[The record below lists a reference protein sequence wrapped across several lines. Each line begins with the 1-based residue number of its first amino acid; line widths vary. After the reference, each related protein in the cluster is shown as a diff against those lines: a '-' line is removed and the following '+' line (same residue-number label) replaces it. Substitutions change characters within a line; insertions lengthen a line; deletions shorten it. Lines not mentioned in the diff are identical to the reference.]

1 MATELTDS
9 ILKTI
14 KKMIG
19 PSEDYDYFDT
29 DLIIHINTAMSLLIQ
44 RGMPAFSITGE
55 TETWNDY
62 IQGRVDLNMIKSYIY
77 FKVKIAFDPPQS
89 SFVLES
95 YKKQADELEW
105 RLEAVVDPSEIGA
118 PVSSA
123 SDGDDD

>member
-62 IQGRVDLNMIKSYIY
+62 IQDRVDLNMIKSYIY

>member
-118 PVSSA
+118 PVSST

>member
-62 IQGRVDLNMIKSYIY
+62 IQNRVDLNMIKSYIY